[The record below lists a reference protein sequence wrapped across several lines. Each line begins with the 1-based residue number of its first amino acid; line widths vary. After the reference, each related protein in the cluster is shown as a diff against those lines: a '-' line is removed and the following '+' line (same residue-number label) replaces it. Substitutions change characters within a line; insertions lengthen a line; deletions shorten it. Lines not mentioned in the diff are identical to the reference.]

1 MFAIRV
7 EQIDDVGAAQRTRS
21 VGLHTHTQT
30 DTHRQTDIITCSTS
44 FNIIALLYYI
54 LQHIQIIKLSEENS
68 AAGYIVKRDVL
79 SESSV

>member
-1 MFAIRV
+1 MTSARHRGHV
-7 EQIDDVGAAQRTRS
+7 LLVY
-21 VGLHTHTQT
+21 TH
-30 DTHRQTDIITCSTS
+30 THRQTDIITCSTS